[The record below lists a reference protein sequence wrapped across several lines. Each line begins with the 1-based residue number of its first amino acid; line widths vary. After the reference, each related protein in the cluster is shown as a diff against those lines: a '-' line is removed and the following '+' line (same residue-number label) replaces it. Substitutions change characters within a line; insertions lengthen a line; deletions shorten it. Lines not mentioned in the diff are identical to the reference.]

1 MVDAAGAE
9 LIHISDLKIDVR
21 ASVARWLLHSESDN
35 AAAIRHRVIG
45 SLRQTM
51 PIFGGGAVSTVA
63 TALTLA
69 ALLREP
75 ALMVWAGL
83 EGALMTARLRAV
95 WIERSPTNRQPSI
108 GHLLMLELVGAASV
122 GFGTS
127 VAIASGNWTAIV
139 IGWMAVTAF
148 AGETCLRNLGTLRL
162 VSLMIGVGLVPA
174 VAACL
179 ISREPILGIAAVL
192 TSLYA
197 LRMVTSAAR
206 LNGVLIETMGAER
219 ENDHRARHDKLTGL
233 LNRAGLEREMELM
246 RNDNPH
252 DDLALFFIDLDNFK
266 SVNDTYGHAAGD
278 MLLRAVSERLLELV
292 GPGDIVA
299 RLGGDEFVMISAV
312 GLVQPAEFG
321 AAALAAI
328 KGAHTLVESNS
339 SVTASI
345 GVAQMSLHGSSL
357 NELMEAADVQLYQ
370 AKRGG
375 GSRCIVANAPAR

>member
-127 VAIASGNWTAIV
+127 VAIASGN
-139 IGWMAVTAF
+139 
-148 AGETCLRNLGTLRL
+148 
-162 VSLMIGVGLVPA
+162 
-174 VAACL
+174 
-179 ISREPILGIAAVL
+179 
-192 TSLYA
+192 Y
-197 LRMVTSAAR
+197 
-206 LNGVLIETMGAER
+206 
-219 ENDHRARHDKLTGL
+219 
-233 LNRAGLEREMELM
+233 
-246 RNDNPH
+246 
-252 DDLALFFIDLDNFK
+252 
-266 SVNDTYGHAAGD
+266 
-278 MLLRAVSERLLELV
+278 
-292 GPGDIVA
+292 
-299 RLGGDEFVMISAV
+299 
-312 GLVQPAEFG
+312 
-321 AAALAAI
+321 
-328 KGAHTLVESNS
+328 
-339 SVTASI
+339 
-345 GVAQMSLHGSSL
+345 
-357 NELMEAADVQLYQ
+357 
-370 AKRGG
+370 
-375 GSRCIVANAPAR
+375 